1 MGPIGLIWCR
11 SAPCAKNVARAVQ
24 TPQTH
29 KSYRSYS
36 SPTPACYLAS
46 AREPTFRLLLLKRPV
61 HESSFQQPKNE
72 TNDRV
77 DEELIEVDKKSG
89 G

>member
-1 MGPIGLIWCR
+1 VRPGSRESHGTTRYERFRCLP
-11 SAPCAKNVARAVQ
+11 
-24 TPQTH
+24 H
-29 KSYRSYS
+29 KSYESYRSHS
-36 SPTPACYLAS
+36 SPTPESHLDS
-46 AREPTFRLLLLKRPV
+46 AREVTLRLLLLKRPV